1 MDIDLATFPAIGDR
15 NREKYCIKC
24 RSSKQSEYGWN
35 TTFVPEIV
43 SALTK
48 QRQEH
53 WCLRAI
59 FTKIVQAVTMGHQE
73 TVQDTQMPTLSLHQI
88 SNMEN
93 NLIASVSLRISI
105 AKAFVNYS
113 AYW

>member
-1 MDIDLATFPAIGDR
+1 MIETEKDIPLNVDLP
-15 NREKYCIKC
+15 
-24 RSSKQSEYGWN
+24 SSLNIAEVPL
-35 TTFVPEIV
+35 FVPEIV

-113 AYW
+113 AY